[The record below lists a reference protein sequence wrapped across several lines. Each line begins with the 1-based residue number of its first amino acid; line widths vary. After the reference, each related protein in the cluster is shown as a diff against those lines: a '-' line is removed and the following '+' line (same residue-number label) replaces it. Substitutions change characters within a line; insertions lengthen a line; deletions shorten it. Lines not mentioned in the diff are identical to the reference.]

1 MIKKAMIIW
10 VSVLATAV
18 PYAAYYLL
26 FEATRDQYAGLIVF
40 ILFWIF
46 GYWSLAGPL
55 ITACKFYKLK
65 KAVEN
70 ISSRDEF
77 IRLIQNPET
86 EDAAVDFIVREN
98 GVPQFMARWAYQNII
113 KRLAATQAQPLK
125 QAKT

>member
-1 MIKKAMIIW
+1 MIKKAMLVW
-10 VSVLATAV
+10 VVVLITAV

-26 FEATRDQYAGLIVF
+26 FEAQREQYAGLIVF

-46 GYWSLAGPL
+46 GYWSLVGPL

-70 ISSRDEF
+70 ISSRDEL
-77 IRLIQNPET
+77 IQLIQNPET

-98 GVPQFMARWAYQNII
+98 GVPHFMAKWAYQTIV
-113 KRLAATQAQPLK
+113 KRLATAPAQPN
-125 QAKT
+125 T